1 MFVAY
6 ARGRCPLVCFHPA
19 ASTMNFAHIIRPGTR
34 LAVLACCVM
43 LFAGCAASPEAT
55 AQWYLSDKPAD
66 MRVPVSG
73 QTDPGAPIA
82 PVEE

>member
-1 MFVAY
+1 MNVA
-6 ARGRCPLVCFHPA
+6 PI
-19 ASTMNFAHIIRPGTR
+19 MR
-34 LAVLACCVM
+34 LATGLVVVACC
-43 LFAGCAASPEAT
+43 LTILAGCAGSPEAT

-73 QTDPGAPIA
+73 QTDPGSPLV